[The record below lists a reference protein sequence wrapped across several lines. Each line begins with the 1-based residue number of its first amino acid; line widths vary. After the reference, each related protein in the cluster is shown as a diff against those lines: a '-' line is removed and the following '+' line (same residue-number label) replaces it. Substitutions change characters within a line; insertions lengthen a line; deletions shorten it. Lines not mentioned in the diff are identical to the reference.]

1 MKNKDINSEVDF
13 EIQREIELI
22 NEIVKT
28 KEELIDSPIFS
39 ELDQDVQNLE
49 LIKFQSYKS
58 LLLTL
63 SYERLKL

>member
-13 EIQREIELI
+13 EIQREIEVI

-28 KEELIDSPIFS
+28 KEELIDSVAFN

>member
-1 MKNKDINSEVDF
+1 MNKDINSEVDF
-13 EIQREIELI
+13 EIQREIEVI

-28 KEELIDSPIFS
+28 KEELIDSAIFS

>member
-1 MKNKDINSEVDF
+1 MNKDINSEVDF

-28 KEELIDSPIFS
+28 KEELIDSPAFS

>member
-28 KEELIDSPIFS
+28 KEELIDSVAFN

>member
-1 MKNKDINSEVDF
+1 MNKDINSEVDF

-28 KEELIDSPIFS
+28 KEELIDSVSFN

>member
-1 MKNKDINSEVDF
+1 MNKDINSEVDF

-28 KEELIDSPIFS
+28 KEELIDSVAFS

>member
-13 EIQREIELI
+13 EIQREIEVI

-28 KEELIDSPIFS
+28 KEELIDSVAFS

>member
-1 MKNKDINSEVDF
+1 MNKDINSEVDF

-22 NEIVKT
+22 NEIVKA
-28 KEELIDSPIFS
+28 KEELIDSVGFS

>member
-1 MKNKDINSEVDF
+1 MNKDINSEVDF
-13 EIQREIELI
+13 EIQREIEVI

-28 KEELIDSPIFS
+28 KEELIDSVAFS

>member
-1 MKNKDINSEVDF
+1 MNKDINSEVDF
-13 EIQREIELI
+13 EIQREIEVI

-28 KEELIDSPIFS
+28 KEELIDSPIFT

>member
-22 NEIVKT
+22 NEIVKA
-28 KEELIDSPIFS
+28 KEELIDSVSFN

>member
-1 MKNKDINSEVDF
+1 MNKDINSEVDF

-22 NEIVKT
+22 NGIVKT
-28 KEELIDSPIFS
+28 KEELIDSVGFS

>member
-1 MKNKDINSEVDF
+1 MKKKDINSEVDF

-28 KEELIDSPIFS
+28 KEELIDSVAFS

>member
-28 KEELIDSPIFS
+28 KEELIDSPTFS

>member
-1 MKNKDINSEVDF
+1 MNKDINSEVDF
-13 EIQREIELI
+13 EIQREIEVI

-28 KEELIDSPIFS
+28 KEELIDSVSFS

-49 LIKFQSYKS
+49 LIKFQTYKS

>member
-22 NEIVKT
+22 NEIVKA
-28 KEELIDSPIFS
+28 KEELIDSVAFS

>member
-22 NEIVKT
+22 NEIVKI
-28 KEELIDSPIFS
+28 KEDLIDSVAFN